1 MLADTIAA
9 ISTALG
15 EAAISVVRVS
25 GPQALTIAAQ
35 AFKLPAKLT
44 PRLAHL
50 VPVVDSTGNPLDHGL
65 LLHFKAPASYTGE
78 DVIEF
83 HGHGGVLVTQRVLER
98 LLASGA
104 RAAEP
109 GEFTQ
114 RAFLNGKMD
123 LTQAEAVMDLIHAQS
138 TLALRA
144 ANEQLGGAIGREATA
159 MQQEIIPVLAH
170 IEAFIDFP
178 DEDIS
183 PETGAALVQRLDGV
197 LERAQKLIATS
208 EQGRILR
215 HGARTVISGAPN
227 VGKSSLLNALL
238 GFERAIVSPTAGT
251 TRDTIEEIIQVHG
264 IPLRL
269 IDTAGLR
276 ESSDDIERVGIQRT
290 ERELDRADLVIE
302 VVDASQ
308 PASAAQ
314 RLNLPASIANRRILI
329 LNKTDLGLHAD
340 WSTVLPPL
348 SDSGDR
354 LAAEVKCVSVS
365 CVTGAGIEPLRAAI
379 RDVIATAGPLAADHP
394 IAINARHKAAFERAA
409 ERLLAAKT
417 ALECGEAPEFTA
429 LEIREA
435 LQALGD
441 VIGQVDVERILDVIF
456 STFCIGK

>member
-1 MLADTIAA
+1 MLSDTIAA

-25 GPQALTIAAQ
+25 GPQALRVAEK
-35 AFKLPAKLT
+35 AFKLPANFA

-50 VPVVDSTGNPLDHGL
+50 VHAVDANGNSFDHGL
-65 LLHFKAPASYTGE
+65 LLHFKSPASYTGE

-98 LLASGA
+98 LLACGA

-178 DEDIS
+178 EEDIS
-183 PETGAALVQRLDGV
+183 PETGADLLKRIDSV
-197 LERAQKLIATS
+197 LMRAEKLIATS

-227 VGKSSLLNALL
+227 VGKSSLLNVLL

-269 IDTAGLR
+269 VDTAGLR
-276 ESSDDIERVGIQRT
+276 ESDDDIERVGIQRT

-308 PASAAQ
+308 TAEAVQ
-314 RLNLPASIANRRILI
+314 RLTLPDSIANRRILV
-329 LNKTDLGLHAD
+329 LNKADLGIHSSWSAESHA
-340 WSTVLPPL
+340 LPF
-348 SDSGDR
+348 
-354 LAAEVKCVSVS
+354 S
-365 CVTGAGIEPLRAAI
+365 CVTGKGIEPLREAI
-379 RDVIATAGPLAADHP
+379 RAIIANAGPLAADHP
-394 IAINARHKAAFERAA
+394 VAINARHKAAFERSA
-409 ERLLAAKT
+409 ERLRAGRA
-417 ALECGEAPEFTA
+417 ALERNEAPEFIA

>member
-1 MLADTIAA
+1 MLNDTIAA
-9 ISTALG
+9 ISTSLG

-25 GPQALTIAAQ
+25 GPQALQIAARVTR
-35 AFKLPAKLT
+35 LPT
-44 PRLAHL
+44 HVVPRKAHL
-50 VPVVDSTGNPLDHGL
+50 VSVLDADGGALDHGL
-65 LLHFKAPASYTGE
+65 LLYFKGPASYTGE

-83 HGHGGVLVTQRVLER
+83 HGHGGVLVTQRVLDR
-98 LLASGA
+98 WLACGA
-104 RAAEP
+104 RAADP

-144 ANEQLGGAIGREATA
+144 ANEQLGGAIGREAAA

-170 IEAFIDFP
+170 IEACIDFP
-178 DEDIS
+178 EEDIS
-183 PETGAALVQRLDGV
+183 PETGADLQRRIEGV
-197 LERAQKLIATS
+197 LIHANKLIATS

-227 VGKSSLLNALL
+227 VGKSSLLNVLL

-269 IDTAGLR
+269 VDTAGLR
-276 ESSDDIERVGIQRT
+276 EAGDDIERVGIQRT
-290 ERELDRADLVIE
+290 ERELERADLVIE
-302 VVDASQ
+302 VVDGSQ
-308 PASAAQ
+308 PPGSSQ
-314 RLNLPASIANRRILI
+314 RLHLPPELVRRRIII
-329 LNKTDLGLHAD
+329 LNKSDLGIHSD
-340 WSTVLPPL
+340 WIGIPGGIPL
-348 SDSGDR
+348 SCLNG
-354 LAAEVKCVSVS
+354 E
-365 CVTGAGIEPLRAAI
+365 GIQELRDAI

-394 IAINARHKAAFERAA
+394 VAINARHKAAFERSAA
-409 ERLLAAKT
+409 CLLAAKG
-417 ALECGEAPEFTA
+417 ALERQEAPEFIA